1 MSLLTG
7 KNYIVIPKAITVE
20 RLALTAVNGMLVY
33 DTTLN
38 AFYKYENGAWS
49 SFGGGSTYQRI
60 VVSSNQTAENDKDYT
75 LVASAT
81 FTDPTPAEGKG
92 YSVLIRNGTATI
104 GAVGYSTVGTLVW
117 RLFHSGSWA
126 TYVLTNQAQLD
137 AKLDIVYKR
146 SLLTFTGTTNERALD
161 IIPLDVN
168 SFDYLYRFF
177 VWSRVDVSTATV
189 RIRIGT
195 TAAPIDGAVGANSI
209 GQQTLLGSFALTNNN
224 RSPFVRNINI
234 VGGASG
240 SAVSMVAAVL
250 SDELQ
255 IATSTSIAIDTTTQL
270 YMYIS
275 VGLSVGTRVFT
286 SDSAVVTKIKLT

>member
-7 KNYIVIPKAITVE
+7 KNYIVIPKATTVE

-38 AFYKYENGAWS
+38 AFYKYENGAWGA
-49 SFGGGSTYQRI
+49 FGGGGGVWGSITGTL
-60 VVSSNQTAENDKDYT
+60 SNQTDLQTA
-75 LVASAT
+75 L
-81 FTDPTPAEGKG
+81 
-92 YSVLIRNGTATI
+92 NG
-104 GAVGYSTVGTLVW
+104 
-117 RLFHSGSWA
+117 
-126 TYVLTNQAQLD
+126 
-137 AKLDIVYKR
+137 KLDIHFKR
-146 SLLTFTGTTNERALD
+146 SLQTFTGVTAERALD

-177 VWSRVDVSTATV
+177 VWSRVDISTATV

-195 TAAPIDGAVGANSI
+195 YAAPIDGAVGANSI
-209 GQQTLLGSFALTNNN
+209 GQQTLLGSFALTSNN

-255 IATSTSIAIDTTTQL
+255 VATSTSVAIDTTTQL
-270 YMYIS
+270 YMYVS
-275 VGLSVGTRVFT
+275 VGLSASTRVFT